1 MLINIVFVRIMVVL
15 NLYYKQKLKVFIE
28 TSRMNAHLDDDQ
40 LIEILSNR
48 STNELIH
55 NEEKIKDKIEE

>member
-1 MLINIVFVRIMVVL
+1 
-15 NLYYKQKLKVFIE
+15 
-28 TSRMNAHLDDDQ
+28 MNAHLDDDQ

>member
-1 MLINIVFVRIMVVL
+1 MLKNIVFVRIMVVL